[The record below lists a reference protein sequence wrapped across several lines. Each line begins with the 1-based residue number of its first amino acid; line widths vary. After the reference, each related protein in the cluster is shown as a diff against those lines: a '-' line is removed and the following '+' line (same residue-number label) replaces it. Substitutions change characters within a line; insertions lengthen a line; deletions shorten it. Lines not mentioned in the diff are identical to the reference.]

1 MLHIWKTKCTV
12 LIDRDWD
19 EYEVERGGGG
29 EDLGVGV
36 RLVSDASHLPHLI
49 YGGTHACP
57 FSFFLFRYPDPGRL
71 FVL

>member
-1 MLHIWKTKCTV
+1 MYCV

-36 RLVSDASHLPHLI
+36 RLVRNASHLPHLI
-49 YGGTHACP
+49 YGGYPCVPLFLCP
-57 FSFFLFRYPDPGRL
+57 LPLS
-71 FVL
+71 